1 MWKYIIDLIW
11 EIGFLLWKS
20 KNDCPDKWHKIWL
33 LLKEIYYTILSKVY
47 DNRYEFL
54 QWTFI
59 IFVLCWLLC
68 CYGTVAHP
76 MQESPSESDSGPF
89 YTIITDTL

>member
-11 EIGFLLWKS
+11 EIGFTLWS
-20 KNDCPDKWHKIWL
+20 RREDKWNRIWL
-33 LLKEIYYTILSKVY
+33 LLKEIYYTILTKVY
-47 DNRYEFL
+47 DNRYVIA
-54 QWTFI
+54 QWAFI

-76 MQESPSESDSGPF
+76 MQESPSESDSEAF
-89 YTIITDTL
+89 YAIIRDTL